1 MEPMT
6 LALLMSAGTAAVKT
20 GIGAA
25 QAAKGKKLAKGA
37 VRPEKEIPSA
47 VEEYLANVK
56 AMAANKRLPG
66 QGALEQKIGA
76 SSASGIRQATQ
87 GASSSAALMAAIGGI
102 KGEEQSQLADVGVK
116 SAGFQDLNQQRL
128 QDALLKY
135 GGAQDDVFEAN
146 EMEPFKDEAA
156 AAEAL
161 TGAGMQNI
169 VGGIEQGA
177 GTAGMAA
184 FGGGRTKAPIPGA
197 TTPATGGTPG
207 GLGTQTN
214 TQKYLNAKKT
224 GFSGSYNDWLTKQ
237 SLSGG
242 LNFPMIQ

>member
-47 VEEYLANVK
+47 VEEYLANAK
-56 AMAANKRLPG
+56 TMAANKRLPG

-116 SAGFQDLNQQRL
+116 SAEFQDLNQQRL

-184 FGGGRTKAPIPGA
+184 FGGGRT
-197 TTPATGGTPG
+197 PATGGTPG